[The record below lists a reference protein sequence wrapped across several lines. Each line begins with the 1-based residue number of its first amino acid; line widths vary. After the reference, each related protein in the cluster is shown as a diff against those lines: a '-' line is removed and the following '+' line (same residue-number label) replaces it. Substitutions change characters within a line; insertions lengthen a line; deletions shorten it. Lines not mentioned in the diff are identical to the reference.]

1 MKKTIII
8 TFLLTICLAISGQP
22 AKNVL
27 DKVSST
33 LSNKEGFKAN
43 FILTNDDFGT
53 SKGNICVKG
62 KMFKATTE
70 TVDIWYDGKT
80 QWTYLKHS
88 DEVNITTP
96 TEHEQHAINP
106 YSFINI
112 YRDGYKYS
120 MKTNG
125 SKYEIHLIAQKQ
137 KSIQEMFITVDKK
150 NYVPTKIRM
159 RQGSKWNTITISE
172 INTGKLSDNIFK
184 FNKKDYPTA
193 EIIDLR

>member
-1 MKKTIII
+1 
-8 TFLLTICLAISGQP
+8 
-22 AKNVL
+22 
-27 DKVSST
+27 
-33 LSNKEGFKAN
+33 
-43 FILTNDDFGT
+43 
-53 SKGNICVKG
+53 
-62 KMFKATTE
+62 
-70 TVDIWYDGKT
+70 
-80 QWTYLKHS
+80 
-88 DEVNITTP
+88 
-96 TEHEQHAINP
+96 
-106 YSFINI
+106 
-112 YRDGYKYS
+112 

-125 SKYEIHLIAQKQ
+125 SKYEIHLIAQKK